1 MPESTPQVM
10 LANANLETI
19 RPVLPNRVYCMWFP
33 LSASMLPQQVAI
45 VVLLLCECYRKRA
58 QINVPVDKQVVLFPD
73 DA

>member
-1 MPESTPQVM
+1 MHQGYHSVKFQRFSCV
-10 LANANLETI
+10 
-19 RPVLPNRVYCMWFP
+19 VHFHWFP

-45 VVLLLCECYRKRA
+45 VVLFLCECYRKRA